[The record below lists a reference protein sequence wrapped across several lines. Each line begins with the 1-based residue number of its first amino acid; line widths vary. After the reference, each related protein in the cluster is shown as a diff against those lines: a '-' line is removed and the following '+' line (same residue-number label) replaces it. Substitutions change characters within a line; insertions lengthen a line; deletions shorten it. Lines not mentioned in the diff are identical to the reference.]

1 MASFYNAA
9 VGEKMRALNGIFL
22 IARGIST
29 PIAFTSKRGAFRL
42 VGLVP
47 TSPSGRRDAG
57 APGGQLSDKGLRA
70 MNGVFWVAIAV
81 FSQAYGAAGR
91 P

>member
-1 MASFYNAA
+1 MGRYPRERRDPEDQEYPIHGAHLSPIAALKHLDSARRAGPDIA
-9 VGEKMRALNGIFL
+9 VGPA
-22 IARGIST
+22 
-29 PIAFTSKRGAFRL
+29 
-42 VGLVP
+42 
-47 TSPSGRRDAG
+47 GRRRSQG
-57 APGGQLSDKGLRA
+57 HLSDKGLRA